1 MITALIGWMVL
12 GLIAGAIGRLL
23 VPGRQPIGLLMTM
36 LLGVAGSYVGGFVA
50 YLFTGGDW
58 LQPSGWILK
67 LGSRVVTCPLHLLGE
82 EGDAS
87 LSGPHVR
94 VSHRLTPALFLNHS
108 PFLQQFSL
116 PGVPG
121 CS

>member
-58 LQPSGWILK
+58 LQPSGWILSS
-67 LGSRVVTCPLHLLGE
+67 LGAALSLALYISWAKKGTHL
-82 EGDAS
+82 
-87 LSGPHVR
+87 
-94 VSHRLTPALFLNHS
+94 
-108 PFLQQFSL
+108 
-116 PGVPG
+116 
-121 CS
+121 